1 MTFRRCKACGNSFT
15 PWPQA
20 KNQQFCSNPACQN
33 ERRRRKQAKRR
44 QESLAMRESDAQYLK
59 DWAAKNP
66 GYWQKYRAEH
76 ATYAERNRTQQQ
88 TRNQARIAKDAPLS
102 PNALPS
108 GLYQLIPAT
117 AEMIAKDTVWLVE
130 ITVLQG
136 PSDIE
141 APYCK

>member
-1 MTFRRCKACGNSFT
+1 MTSRRCKACGNLFT

-44 QESLAMRESDAQYLK
+44 KESLAMRENDALYHK

-76 ATYAERNRTQQQ
+76 SIYVERNRTQQQ
-88 TRNQARIAKDAPLS
+88 TRNQARIAKDTS
-102 PNALPS
+102 FSSNALPS
-108 GLYQLIPAT
+108 GLYRLIPAT
-117 AEMIAKDTVWLVE
+117 AEMIAKDAAWLVE

-136 PSDIE
+136 PSEFE
-141 APYCK
+141 ALNCK